1 MITGLLSGIASQN
14 LLVES
19 PGKMIQPSS
28 HVRISVFLQ
37 ELFILRIFS
46 VLPKDDLQ
54 IIPSNS
60 TSLLALELNQ
70 RLWKG
75 SLPGNNKTS
84 FEERTGLL
92 LFREGS
98 LTKSMIVPGIYIY
111 TNGNYKSLM
120 ELVETKHNI
129 IG

>member
-1 MITGLLSGIASQN
+1 MIFN
-14 LLVES
+14 LL
-19 PGKMIQPSS
+19 PGN
-28 HVRISVFLQ
+28 
-37 ELFILRIFS
+37 
-46 VLPKDDLQ
+46 DA
-54 IIPSNS
+54 
-60 TSLLALELNQ
+60 SLLAPEMSQ

-75 SLPGNNKTS
+75 PPPGNNKIA
-84 FEERTGLL
+84 FEDRTGLL

-98 LTKSMIVPGIYIY
+98 LTKCMIVPDIYIYIY